1 MNTRSS
7 RPQLA
12 NDFATNSSA
21 LARARA
27 AAPAAVTASA
37 HASAPASAHETVRP
51 ARQSKQS
58 NEDYAQGLSNS
69 QFESSLSSDSR
80 IDERRDERR
89 DERIDE
95 RRDDEEEAVALALA
109 PLSEAASQSFDL
121 IEESEINESELNDLD
136 AREIE
141 DPRFVRQGDERDER
155 AEDYAEFERVF
166 RQWKATGDPR
176 LRERLILMN
185 RSMVMFL
192 ARRFMDRG
200 ELFEDVLQVGML
212 GLIYALDGYD
222 MDRGVKFSTFAIPT
236 ISGEI
241 RRYFR
246 DKVSGMRVP
255 RGLQELHSKLQIRIE
270 ELTQQL
276 DRSPTYAE
284 IAFSLKIEVEQVVEA
299 MELGSAVDPLS
310 IDDRFYGEESA
321 TIAESVGA
329 PDPQLHAYEE
339 HAALQA
345 ALEKLPA
352 QERRVLEMNFFEGH
366 SQAEIARRLNV
377 SQMHI
382 SRLLRRSLSQ
392 LKELLEEA

>member
-1 MNTRSS
+1 MNTLSLVNTRS
-7 RPQLA
+7 QLPA
-12 NDFATNSSA
+12 TASDFDVKSPA
-21 LARARA
+21 LARARESA
-27 AAPAAVTASA
+27 AAR
-37 HASAPASAHETVRP
+37 E
-51 ARQSKQS
+51 AR
-58 NEDYAQGLSNS
+58 NLEEDYMQGIVNA
-69 QFESSLSSDSR
+69 QFESSVAHENYSNAEFENHRESVAPGQSSQDVVTHSLNR
-80 IDERRDERR
+80 ADDLEIDEIEIDDLE
-89 DERIDE
+89 IDE
-95 RRDDEEEAVALALA
+95 IADSHSATQDGSREE
-109 PLSEAASQSFDL
+109 
-121 IEESEINESELNDLD
+121 
-136 AREIE
+136 
-141 DPRFVRQGDERDER
+141 GD
-155 AEDYAEFERVF
+155 EDYAEFERVF
-166 RQWKATGDPR
+166 IEWKATGDPR

-212 GLIYALDGYD
+212 GLIYALDGYNLE
-222 MDRGVKFSTFAIPT
+222 RGVKFSTFAIPT

-255 RGLQELHSKLQIRIE
+255 RGLQELHATLQTRIE

-299 MELGSAVDPLS
+299 MELGSAIDPLS

-321 TIAESVGA
+321 TIAESIGA

-339 HAALQA
+339 HATLQA
-345 ALEKLPA
+345 ALEKLPE
-352 QERRVLEMNFFEGH
+352 QERRVLEMNYFDGH

-382 SRLLRRSLSQ
+382 SRLLRRSLAQ
-392 LKELLEEA
+392 LKELLEDS

>member
-1 MNTRSS
+1 MNRILTLNIHSTFS
-7 RPQLA
+7 PA
-12 NDFATNSSA
+12 TDDFNAHSSA
-21 LARARA
+21 LARVYDPSPPRDD
-27 AAPAAVTASA
+27 AAPAMTVAADMQCDFENVGANATEI
-37 HASAPASAHETVRP
+37 ETEEIERDG
-51 ARQSKQS
+51 R
-58 NEDYAQGLSNS
+58 
-69 QFESSLSSDSR
+69 ESRFDV
-80 IDERRDERR
+80 RDER
-89 DERIDE
+89 E
-95 RRDDEEEAVALALA
+95 
-109 PLSEAASQSFDL
+109 
-121 IEESEINESELNDLD
+121 
-136 AREIE
+136 
-141 DPRFVRQGDERDER
+141 
-155 AEDYAEFERVF
+155 EDYAEFEKIF
-166 RQWKATGDPR
+166 LQWKATGDPR

-212 GLIYALDGYD
+212 GLIYALDGYNL
-222 MDRGVKFSTFAIPT
+222 DRGVKFSTFAIPT

-255 RGLQELHSKLQIRIE
+255 RGLQELHSQLQTRIE

-299 MELGSAVDPLS
+299 MELGAAIDPLS

-321 TIAESVGA
+321 TIAESIGA
-329 PDPQLHAYEE
+329 PDPQLRAYEE

-352 QERRVLEMNFFEGH
+352 NERRVLEMSYFEGH
-366 SQAEIARRLNV
+366 SQAEIAQRLNV

-382 SRLLRRSLSQ
+382 SRLLRRSLAQ
-392 LKELLEEA
+392 LKELLEDS

>member
-1 MNTRSS
+1 M
-7 RPQLA
+7 RPPNASDFDLESPAFPHAHAPSASEIRDDEIRDDEIRDDEQSAQLA
-12 NDFATNSSA
+12 ADYQLESDGLPLPGAEGDDLRLAAPESA
-21 LARARA
+21 VLTAGAPEPAHYLGLSEESDIEAPEVEIEDEEDELEVEDEPEAQLARAD
-27 AAPAAVTASA
+27 V
-37 HASAPASAHETVRP
+37 
-51 ARQSKQS
+51 
-58 NEDYAQGLSNS
+58 EDKDG
-69 QFESSLSSDSR
+69 
-80 IDERRDERR
+80 
-89 DERIDE
+89 
-95 RRDDEEEAVALALA
+95 
-109 PLSEAASQSFDL
+109 
-121 IEESEINESELNDLD
+121 
-136 AREIE
+136 E
-141 DPRFVRQGDERDER
+141 DH
-155 AEDYAEFERVF
+155 AEFERVF
-166 RQWKATGDPR
+166 LQWKATGDPR

-222 MDRGVKFSTFAIPT
+222 MERGVKFSTFAIPT

-255 RGLQELHSKLQIRIE
+255 RGLQELHATLQTRIE

-299 MELGSAVDPLS
+299 MELGAAIDPLS
-310 IDDRFYGEESA
+310 IDDRFFGEESA

-352 QERRVLEMNFFEGH
+352 QERRVLEMSFFDGH
-366 SQAEIARRLNV
+366 SQAEIARRMNV

-382 SRLLRRSLSQ
+382 SRLLRRSLAQ
-392 LKELLEEA
+392 LKQLLEES

>member
-1 MNTRSS
+1 MLSFPVNTRPV
-7 RPQLA
+7 RPPNA
-12 NDFATNSSA
+12 SDFDLKSSA
-21 LARARA
+21 SARAHEPSA
-27 AAPAAVTASA
+27 ADIQENERVENERVEDEQGTDYQFDNIASEA
-37 HASAPASAHETVRP
+37 
-51 ARQSKQS
+51 
-58 NEDYAQGLSNS
+58 N
-69 QFESSLSSDSR
+69 SLSESNRIASDEL
-80 IDERRDERR
+80 DVQN
-89 DERIDE
+89 
-95 RRDDEEEAVALALA
+95 DDANSPVAPEPEPANYLGLT
-109 PLSEAASQSFDL
+109 
-121 IEESEINESELNDLD
+121 EESEIEALENAEAAAAEIDEEDDEVTTGVEVVPESKESEDH
-136 AREIE
+136 
-141 DPRFVRQGDERDER
+141 
-155 AEDYAEFERVF
+155 AEFERVF
-166 RQWKATGDPR
+166 LQWKATGDPR

-200 ELFEDVLQVGML
+200 ELFEDVMQVGML

-222 MDRGVKFSTFAIPT
+222 LERGVKFSTFAIPT

-255 RGLQELHSKLQIRIE
+255 RGLQELHSTLQIRIE

-299 MELGSAVDPLS
+299 MELGAAIDPLS

-352 QERRVLEMNFFEGH
+352 QERRVLEMSYFDGH
-366 SQAEIARRLNV
+366 SQAEIARRMNV

-382 SRLLRRSLSQ
+382 SRLLRRSLAQ
-392 LKELLEEA
+392 LKQLLEEA

>member
-1 MNTRSS
+1 MLLLVNPRFPRSS
-7 RPQLA
+7 NA
-12 NDFATNSSA
+12 SDFDQKSSA
-21 LARARA
+21 
-27 AAPAAVTASA
+27 S
-37 HASAPASAHETVRP
+37 
-51 ARQSKQS
+51 ARQIAMPSAMRRDDS
-58 NEDYAQGLSNS
+58 SREDAMQRSANY
-69 QFESSLSSDSR
+69 QFESSTA
-80 IDERRDERR
+80 RDAVR
-89 DERIDE
+89 DAQIAD
-95 RRDDEEEAVALALA
+95 
-109 PLSEAASQSFDL
+109 
-121 IEESEINESELNDLD
+121 ESEILVSSDLEADETSPLAPEAEAPNYLGLNEEFEDEDVEEGEPEIAQAEIAKTEAANSAPIN
-136 AREIE
+136 AGATRE
-141 DPRFVRQGDERDER
+141 DDEH
-155 AEDYAEFERVF
+155 AEFERVF
-166 RQWKATGDPR
+166 LQWKETNDPR

-200 ELFEDVLQVGML
+200 ELFEDVMQVGML
-212 GLIYALDGYD
+212 GLIYALDGYNL
-222 MDRGVKFSTFAIPT
+222 DRGVKFSTFAIPT

-255 RGLQELHSKLQIRIE
+255 RGLQELHNTLQNKIE

-299 MELGSAVDPLS
+299 MELGAAIDPLS
-310 IDDRFYGEESA
+310 IDDKFFGEESA
-321 TIAESVGA
+321 TIAESIGA

-352 QERRVLEMNFFEGH
+352 NERRVLEMSYFDGH
-366 SQAEIARRLNV
+366 SQAEIARRMNV

-382 SRLLRRSLSQ
+382 SRLLRRSLAQ
-392 LKELLEEA
+392 LKQLLEEG